1 MPPRALTGAAAGLLI
16 LIWGT
21 TWAAIRI
28 GLEGIPPLTGV
39 ALRFGLA
46 GLVLLALMPV
56 FRVRLRPDRR
66 VLGLWVFNG
75 ILTFSVSY
83 GIVYWAE
90 QFVPSGLAS
99 VLWAT
104 FPLWVTLFAHLWLPG
119 ERLTVRSAVGVL
131 TGFAGVV
138 VIFSEDLSRLSIGSG
153 EVSGALISG
162 SVPVAVAAGVLL
174 LSPLSASVA
183 NVGVKRYGQGVH
195 PLSLTAVPMLLTG
208 ALMGGLAA
216 GIEGFDSVRLGFRS
230 VAAWLYLSIFGSAVT
245 FTVYFWLLSHFT
257 ATRLSLITYGIPIVA
272 VLVGT
277 VFLNEPVTLRVLL
290 GSALVVVGV
299 AVAVRGSGSREDEV
313 PGEDQPSR

>member
-1 MPPRALTGAAAGLLI
+1 MPPMPSRALTGSAVGLLI

-56 FRVRLRPDRR
+56 FRVRLRPDPR
-66 VLGLWVFNG
+66 VLALWAFNG
-75 ILTFSVSY
+75 LFTFTVAY

-104 FPLWVTLFAHLWLPG
+104 FPLWVMSFAHFWLPG
-119 ERLTVRSAVGVL
+119 ERLTVRSVVGVL

-138 VIFSEDLSRLSIGSG
+138 VIFSEDLSRLSIGSEATSG
-153 EVSGALISG
+153 SLVSGP
-162 SVPVAVAAGVLL
+162 VPVAVAAGVLL
-174 LSPLSASVA
+174 LSPLSAAVA
-183 NVGVKRYGQGVH
+183 NVGVKRHGQGVH

-208 ALMGGLAA
+208 ALMGTVAA
-216 GIEGFDSVRLGFRS
+216 AVEGFDSVRFDFSS

-245 FTVYFWLLSHFT
+245 FTVYFWLLSHLT
-257 ATRLSLITYGIPIVA
+257 ATRLSLITYGIPVVA

-277 VFLNEPVTLRVLL
+277 VVLDEPVTPRVLA
-290 GSALVVVGV
+290 GSVLVVVGV
-299 AVAVRGSGSREDEV
+299 AMAVREERTSVRR
-313 PGEDQPSR
+313 PAC

>member
-1 MPPRALTGAAAGLLI
+1 MPSRALTAAAVGLLI

-28 GLEGIPPLTGV
+28 GLEGIPPFTGV

-56 FRVRLRPDRR
+56 FRVRVRPDRR
-66 VLGLWVFNG
+66 VLGLWAFNG
-75 ILTFSVSY
+75 VLSFTVSY

-90 QFVPSGLAS
+90 QVVPSGLAS

-104 FPLWVTLFAHLWLPG
+104 FPLWVALFAHLWLPG
-119 ERLTVRSAVGVL
+119 ERLTLRSVTGIL

-138 VIFSEDLSRLSIGSG
+138 VIFSEDLSRLSIGDQG
-153 EVSGALISG
+153 ASGAPGSG
-162 SVPVAVAAGVLL
+162 SVPVGVAAGVLL
-174 LSPLSASVA
+174 LSPLSAAVA
-183 NVGVKRYGQGVH
+183 NVGVKRWGHGVH

-208 ALMGGLAA
+208 ALMGGVAA
-216 GIEGFDSVRLGFRS
+216 GVEGPGSVRFDFAS

-245 FTVYFWLLSHFT
+245 FTVYFWLLSHLA
-257 ATRLSLITYGIPIVA
+257 ATRLSLITYGIPVVA

-277 VFLNEPVTLRVLL
+277 VLLDEPVTPRVLA

-299 AVAVRGSGSREDEV
+299 VVAVRGVRKRR
-313 PGEDQPSR
+313 PRGEDPPVG